1 MTIKRRLRQFLLVL
15 TLAVLGWVGATIA
28 APAPISLHTSVGL
41 PVDI

>member
-1 MTIKRRLRQFLLVL
+1 MRIKRLSRQFLLVL
-15 TLAVLGWVGATIA
+15 ALLVLGWVGATIA

>member
-1 MTIKRRLRQFLLVL
+1 MPIKRLSRQILILLAL
-15 TLAVLGWVGATIA
+15 IVLGWVGATIA

>member
-1 MTIKRRLRQFLLVL
+1 MPIKRQIRQILLVFSLLVL
-15 TLAVLGWVGATIA
+15 GWMGATIA

>member
-1 MTIKRRLRQFLLVL
+1 MPIKRLARQFLILL
-15 TLAVLGWVGATIA
+15 TVAILGWAGLTIA